1 MVWQFAQVW
10 VLCTISFLAG
20 AGVTWLLFGRQ
31 PRRVPPP
38 RTTAGPTGVAHWAAD
53 PWADR
58 RTEPSTPAP
67 PPSSPPSPGPPVE
80 PALSNLDTRGTAPP
94 PRPAGAAAA
103 NALDMLGVA
112 GTPVPQPTDRPE
124 DTDSTAA
131 GSDRPIP
138 RIPSQ
143 GGPVDSPRQPPT
155 ERE

>member
-1 MVWQFAQVW
+1 MVWQFGQVW
-10 VLCTISFLAG
+10 ILCTISFLAG

-38 RTTAGPTGVAHWAAD
+38 RPTSSPTEVAHWAAD

-58 RTEPSTPAP
+58 RKEPPTPAP
-67 PPSSPPSPGPPVE
+67 PPPQPASAEPPVE
-80 PALSNLDTRGTAPP
+80 PALANLDTRGTAPP

-112 GTPVPQPTDRPE
+112 GAPPRATDRPE
-124 DTDSTAA
+124 DADSTAA
-131 GSDRPIP
+131 GTDRPIP

-143 GGPVDSPRQPPT
+143 GGPVDPPRQAPT